1 MSPTLITFE
10 EAWEKLSRDD
20 SCILLD
26 VRDEAE
32 YLVGHAEGAQ
42 LLPMH
47 TITADTA
54 AETIPSPETPVIT
67 YCKSGRRSHKA
78 AAALTELGYLNVYDL
93 GSLVGWPYGIEQGD

>member
-1 MSPTLITFE
+1 MSPTHITFE
-10 EAWEKLSRDD
+10 EAWEMLSQNDA
-20 SCILLD
+20 CVLLD

-47 TITADTA
+47 TITGETA
-54 AETIPSPETPVIT
+54 AEKIPTLETPVIT

-78 AAALTELGYLNVYDL
+78 AAALTALGYSNVYDL